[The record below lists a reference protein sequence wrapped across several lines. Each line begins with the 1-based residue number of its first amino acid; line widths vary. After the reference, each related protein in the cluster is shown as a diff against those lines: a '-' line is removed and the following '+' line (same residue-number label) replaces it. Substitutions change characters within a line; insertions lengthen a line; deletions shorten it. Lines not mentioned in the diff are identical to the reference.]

1 MDKANDTARIVL
13 KLDFGFGRDVGPGK
27 VRLLELIDEY
37 GSIAAAGRAMGMSY
51 RRAWLLVDNLNTS
64 FAEAAV
70 TTQLGGRG
78 GGGAALTEFGR
89 DLANAY
95 RNMERDA
102 RNAVED
108 RLLALEEAVRRGFMA
123 SHERMEAR
131 QGA

>member
-1 MDKANDTARIVL
+1 
-13 KLDFGFGRDVGPGK
+13 
-27 VRLLELIDEY
+27 
-37 GSIAAAGRAMGMSY
+37 MSY

-78 GGGAALTEFGR
+78 GGGAALTAFGR

-95 RNMERDA
+95 RDMERDA

-108 RLLALEEAVRRGFMA
+108 RLLALEETVRRGFMA
-123 SHERMEAR
+123 SHERVEAR
-131 QGA
+131 PDA

>member
-1 MDKANDTARIVL
+1 MDKANDSARIVL

-51 RRAWLLVDNLNTS
+51 RRAWLLVDSLNTS

-78 GGGAALTEFGR
+78 GGAALTEFGR
-89 DLANAY
+89 DLASAF
-95 RNMERDA
+95 REMERDA
-102 RNAVED
+102 RNAVEE

-123 SHERMEAR
+123 STGRVEAR
-131 QGA
+131 QEA

>member
-1 MDKANDTARIVL
+1 MDKANDSTRIVL

-89 DLANAY
+89 DLAHAY
-95 RNMERDA
+95 RDMERDA
-102 RNAVED
+102 RNAVEE
-108 RLLALEEAVRRGFMA
+108 RLVALEETVRRGFVA
-123 SHERMEAR
+123 SNERMEAR
-131 QGA
+131 QDA